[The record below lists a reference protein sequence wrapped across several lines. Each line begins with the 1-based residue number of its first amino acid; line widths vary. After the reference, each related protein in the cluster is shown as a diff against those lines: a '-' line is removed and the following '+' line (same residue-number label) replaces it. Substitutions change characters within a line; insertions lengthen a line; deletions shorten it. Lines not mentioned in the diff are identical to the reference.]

1 MTDRTAPAAHPI
13 EPTLAKRW
21 SPRSYDDRAIP
32 AAALAQCLEAAR
44 WAASCLNEQP
54 WTYLV
59 TRRAEDAQAHAKLLA
74 CLSPNNQGW
83 AGRAPVLMLGV
94 ARTHFAASG
103 KPNRHA
109 AYDLGQATANLA
121 AQAAA
126 LGLQAHQMA
135 GFDAAAARAAF
146 AIPEG
151 YDPIAAITLG
161 YPGPAGALP
170 EALAARET
178 APRARKPIAEFTHI
192 GAWGNGGSP
201 A

>member
-1 MTDRTAPAAHPI
+1 MTDRIAPAAHPI
-13 EPTLAKRW
+13 EGMLAARW

-32 AAALAQCLEAAR
+32 DAVLAQVLEAAR
-44 WAASCLNEQP
+44 WAASCINDQP
-54 WTYLV
+54 WNFLV
-59 TRRAEDAQAHAKLLA
+59 TRRDRDAAAHAALLG
-74 CLSPNNQGW
+74 CLSANNQAW

-94 ARTHFAASG
+94 ARLHFASNG
-103 KPNRHA
+103 NPNRHA
-109 AYDLGQATANLA
+109 GYDLGQATANLA

-135 GFDAAAARAAF
+135 GFDAAKARAAF

-151 YDPIAAITLG
+151 FDPMAAITLG
-161 YPGPAGALP
+161 YPGPAAALP

-178 APRARKPIAEFTHI
+178 APRARKPIAEFTHL
-192 GAWGNGGSP
+192 GAWGSTGSP